1 MTRLNFI
8 LIVALLVSAFALINV
23 RHRTNTLFYKL
34 EQAQQSAKQM
44 NIEFARLEVEQSN
57 LSSPGRVNQLAMRD
71 LKMQKISPP
80 KTVYIDLRDK
90 TVVKANLP
98 LQEVR
103 P

>member
-1 MTRLNFI
+1 MTRLNVVLI
-8 LIVALLVSAFALINV
+8 LALLVSAFALINA

-44 NIEFARLEVEQSN
+44 DIEFARLEVEQSN
-57 LSSPGRVNQLAMRD
+57 LSSPGRVNQLALRD

-90 TVVKANLP
+90 TVVRANVP
-98 LQEVR
+98 AVGVR

>member
-1 MTRLNFI
+1 MTRLNI
-8 LIVALLVSAFALINV
+8 VLIVTLLLSAFALINA

-57 LSSPGRVNQLAMRD
+57 LSSPGRVNQLALRD
-71 LKMQKISPP
+71 LRMQKITPP

-90 TVVKANLP
+90 TVVKANLSMV
-98 LQEVR
+98 QVR